1 MVNRIKAII
10 YAIGI
15 STICIINKT
24 KIVIVENEYI
34 KCFLNS
40 YLNDILGSIIF
51 MLYLSIVLSFLN
63 IKFTIKLIH
72 VELTALISGLLW
84 EYLTPL
90 YRNDT
95 VSDPFDLLAYMA
107 GGLLFWYICDGNS
120 LMNNKIKRN

>member
-10 YAIGI
+10 YALGI
-15 STICIINKT
+15 SSSCIIKKNKLG
-24 KIVIVENEYI
+24 IVADESI

-72 VELTALISGLLW
+72 VELTALIIDLRL
-84 EYLTPL
+84 EYLTLL

-107 GGLLFWYICDGNS
+107 GVLLFWYICDGNS